1 MSTALDNGRLS
12 PGKLLR
18 AVVARLLGRKAT
30 RQQLPPPEAIWFR
43 LAKKGVR
50 CFVLGRGQPEADASG
65 ETRMREADKAAFCR
79 SVGIVR
85 FVRPAPPT
93 LRAPTAL
100 GR

>member
-1 MSTALDNGRLS
+1 MPVVLENGQRS
-12 PGKLLR
+12 PKTLLR
-18 AVVARLLGRKAT
+18 AVVARLLERKAT

-43 LAKKGVR
+43 LSQKGVR

-65 ETRMREADKAAFCR
+65 ETRMREADEAAFCP
-79 SVGIVR
+79 SVGMIS

-93 LRAPTAL
+93 PRPDGL